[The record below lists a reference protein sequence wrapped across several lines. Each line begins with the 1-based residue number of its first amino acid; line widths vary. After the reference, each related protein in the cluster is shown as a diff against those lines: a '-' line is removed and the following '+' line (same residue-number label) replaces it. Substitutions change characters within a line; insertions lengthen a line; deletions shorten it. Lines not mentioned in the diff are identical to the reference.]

1 MQCSAL
7 VIDDEPLARKRMIS
21 LLEPYSSEIEIL
33 GEAGSGAQAIKM
45 IHETLPDVV
54 FLDIQMPDMDAFEV
68 LHSLS
73 ANDVPL
79 VIFTTAYDNFAL
91 KAFDE
96 NTVDYLLKPVDPDRL
111 AVSIEKLRRQIPQV
125 DDTTVPP
132 GFSWEKLC
140 NLVDMSALY
149 LQRLQVKVGD
159 RIVFVN
165 IDEVV
170 RFHSEEKYTTVYTV
184 NGQYVIDTPTRK
196 ETGSEAFYACT
207 SFAYRGNRL
216 HRRMPQ
222 GRCRAHGY
230 GASRQGGDAAH
241 CQPLAGEKNQKPV
254 DELRNYLLGHR

>member
-184 NGQYVIDTPTRK
+184 NGQYVIDTPLVELEKKLDPRHFTRV
-196 ETGSEAFYACT
+196 
-207 SFAYRGNRL
+207 
-216 HRRMPQ
+216 HRSHIVAIDYIAE
-222 GRCRAHGY
+222 CRK
-230 GASRQGGDAAH
+230 GDA
-241 CQPLAGEKNQKPV
+241 GRMV
-254 DELRNYLLGHR
+254 MVLRDKAATQLIVSRSLVKKIRSL

>member
-7 VIDDEPLARKRMIS
+7 VIDDEPLARKRIVS

-33 GEAGSGAQAIKM
+33 GEAGSGAQAVKM
-45 IHETLPDVV
+45 IHEMLPDVV

-73 ANDVPL
+73 ADEVPL
-79 VIFTTAYDNFAL
+79 VVFTTAYDNFAL

-96 NTVDYLLKPVDPDRL
+96 NTVDYLLKPVDPERL
-111 AVSIEKLRRQIPQV
+111 AVAIEKLRRQIPQV
-125 DDTTVPP
+125 DDTTIPP

-165 IDEVV
+165 IDEVI

-184 NGQYVIDTPTRK
+184 NGQYVIDTPLVELEKKLDPRHFTRV
-196 ETGSEAFYACT
+196 
-207 SFAYRGNRL
+207 
-216 HRRMPQ
+216 HRSHIVAIDYIAE
-222 GRCRAHGY
+222 CRK
-230 GASRQGGDAAH
+230 GDA
-241 CQPLAGEKNQKPV
+241 GRMIMV
-254 DELRNYLLGHR
+254 LRDKAATQLVVSRSLVKKIRSL

>member
-184 NGQYVIDTPTRK
+184 NGSYVIDTPLVELEKKLDPRHFTRV
-196 ETGSEAFYACT
+196 
-207 SFAYRGNRL
+207 
-216 HRRMPQ
+216 HRSHIVAIDYIAE
-222 GRCRAHGY
+222 CRK
-230 GASRQGGDAAH
+230 GDA
-241 CQPLAGEKNQKPV
+241 GRMV
-254 DELRNYLLGHR
+254 MVLRDKAATQLIVSRSLVKKIRSL

>member
-7 VIDDEPLARKRMIS
+7 VIDDEPLARKRMVS

-33 GEAGSGAQAIKM
+33 GEAGSGAQAVKM
-45 IHETLPDVV
+45 IHEMLPDVV

-73 ANDVPL
+73 ADDVPL
-79 VIFTTAYDNFAL
+79 VVFTTAYDNFAL

-96 NTVDYLLKPVDPDRL
+96 NTVDYLLKPVDPERL
-111 AVSIEKLRRQIPQV
+111 AVAIEKLRRQIPQV

-165 IDEVV
+165 LDEVI

-184 NGQYVIDTPTRK
+184 NGQYVIDTPLVELEKKLDPRHFTRV
-196 ETGSEAFYACT
+196 
-207 SFAYRGNRL
+207 
-216 HRRMPQ
+216 HRSHIVAIDYIAE
-222 GRCRAHGY
+222 CRK
-230 GASRQGGDAAH
+230 GDA
-241 CQPLAGEKNQKPV
+241 GRMIMV
-254 DELRNYLLGHR
+254 LRDKAATQLVVSRSLVKKIRSL

>member
-1 MQCSAL
+1 MQCTAL

-21 LLEPYSSEIEIL
+21 LLEPFSSEIEIL
-33 GEAGSGAQAIKM
+33 GEAGSGAQAVKM
-45 IHETLPDVV
+45 IHEMLPDVV

-68 LHSLS
+68 LHSLQG
-73 ANDVPL
+73 DDMPL

-91 KAFDE
+91 KAFEE
-96 NTVDYLLKPVDPDRL
+96 NTVDYLLKPVDPERL
-111 AVSIEKLRRQIPQV
+111 ATAIEKLRRMIPQV

-165 IDEVV
+165 IDEVI

-184 NGQYVIDTPTRK
+184 NGQYVIDTPLVELEKKLDPRHFTRV
-196 ETGSEAFYACT
+196 
-207 SFAYRGNRL
+207 
-216 HRRMPQ
+216 HRSHIVAIDYIAE
-222 GRCRAHGY
+222 CRK
-230 GASRQGGDAAH
+230 GDA
-241 CQPLAGEKNQKPV
+241 GRMV
-254 DELRNYLLGHR
+254 MVLRDKAATQLVVSRSLVKKIRNL